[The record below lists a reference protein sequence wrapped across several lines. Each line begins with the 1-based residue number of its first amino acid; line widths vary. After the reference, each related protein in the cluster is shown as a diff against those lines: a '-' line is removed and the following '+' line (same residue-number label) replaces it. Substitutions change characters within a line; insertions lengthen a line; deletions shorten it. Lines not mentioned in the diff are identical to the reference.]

1 MRLDV
6 GGAVGRDTR
15 WSRGCRCN
23 SQMAHPWHVFF
34 PHGVCSRALMPFTRL
49 LFCLL
54 LATLHLLIRSMSTF
68 PWCSPTVPC
77 GVCHSLGS
85 FSACLLAAL
94 FACVL
99 DFLLSLSKRV
109 CGLKVHS
116 YLHVC
121 KLACLLV
128 GLALA
133 CPHGCFLA
141 WHAYAASSLQIS
153 AIILL

>member
-1 MRLDV
+1 MCARERSRL
-6 GGAVGRDTR
+6 
-15 WSRGCRCN
+15 S
-23 SQMAHPWHVFF
+23 HVF
-34 PHGVCSRALMPFTRL
+34 
-49 LFCLL
+49 LFVVIGH
-54 LATLHLLIRSMSTF
+54 LASTYSQHVNFSMG
-68 PWCSPTVPC
+68 PPTVPC
-77 GVCHSLGS
+77 GVCVCHSLGS

-116 YLHVC
+116 CLLVC

-141 WHAYAASSLQIS
+141 WHADAASSLQIS
-153 AIILL
+153 AISWQ